1 MDSVLLIAVAV
12 IMLCV
17 LFNKL
22 SGRLGVPMLLAFIV
36 LGMLLG
42 SDGILFK
49 IQFDDFNV
57 TETLCSVAMI
67 FIMFYGG
74 FGTKWSAARPVA
86 ANAIV
91 LSSVGTVATAGLV
104 GLFCWQILK
113 MPVLESFLFGSV
125 ISSTDAASVFAI
137 LRSKKRGLKSGTDS
151 LLEIESGS
159 NDPFSYMLTVI
170 MLSLMNGNASG
181 GKVAYMLFAQVVY
194 GAIGGVAVAVFA
206 LFVFKKFKL
215 PSGGFDAVFMVA
227 VALAAYAVPSYIGGN
242 GFLSAYITGII
253 LGNRRIPGKQSLV
266 NFFDG
271 VTGFMQML
279 LFFMLGLLSYPSQLI
294 HVALPAL
301 AIALFLTFIARP
313 IAVFLIM
320 TPFGCGF
327 KKQLLVSWA
336 GMRGAAS
343 IVFAIM
349 AMVDPATTDKDIFHM
364 VFFIVLFSILIQGT
378 LLPFVA
384 KKLDMIDSD
393 ADVMKTFTDYSD
405 EVPVQFLHIKLRSP
419 HPWVGKCVKDVVLP
433 PESLFV
439 LLIRDGVKSAPDG
452 NTVLSDGDVLIL
464 SGRAAKN
471 TDCAALFEQTV
482 EKGDG
487 MVGKMLS
494 VLPSDGLLVVMIKR
508 GDSVVIPRGNTVLH
522 PGDVLV
528 MMNKNEMQA
537 ANV

>member
-1 MDSVLLIAVAV
+1 MNSVLLIAAAV

-49 IQFDDFNV
+49 IQFDDFNI

-74 FGTKWSAARPVA
+74 FGTKWSTARPVA

-91 LSSVGTVATAGLV
+91 LSSLGTVATAGLV
-104 GLFCWQILK
+104 GLFCLFVLK

-137 LRSKKRGLKSGTDS
+137 LRSKRLGLKDGTAS

-170 MLSLMNGNASG
+170 MLSLMNGGASV

-194 GAIGGVAVAVFA
+194 GAVCGVGVALFA

-279 LFFMLGLLSYPSQLI
+279 LFFALGLLSYPSQLPK
-294 HVALPAL
+294 VALPAL
-301 AIALFLTFIARP
+301 AIALFLTFVARP
-313 IAVFLIM
+313 VAVFLIM
-320 TPFGCGF
+320 TPFGCGL

-349 AMVDPATTDKDIFHM
+349 ATVDPATTDNDIFHM

-378 LLPFVA
+378 LLPLVA
-384 KKLDMIDSD
+384 KKLDMIDNE
-393 ADVMKTFTDYSD
+393 ADVMKTFTDYTD
-405 EVPVQFLHIKLRSP
+405 EVPVQFLHIRLKSP
-419 HPWVGKCVKDVVLP
+419 HPWVGKHVRDIVLP
-433 PESLFV
+433 PDSLFV
-439 LLIRDGVKSAPDG
+439 LLIRDGVKFAPDG
-452 NTVLSDGDVLIL
+452 STELMDNDVIIM

-482 EKGDG
+482 TKNDG
-487 MVGKMLS
+487 INGKRIS
-494 VLPSDGLLVVMIKR
+494 ELPSDSLLVVMIKR
-508 GDSVVIPRGNTVLH
+508 GDKVVIPRGNTELIA
-522 PGDVLV
+522 GDVLV
-528 MMNKNEMQA
+528 MMNRNDMQTA
-537 ANV
+537 